1 MDPATFKLVTGLVF
15 PRAFMEFIA
24 MPPPDLDSLT
34 DGWSE
39 TVFFSGGQGFYV
51 APPRRADRTLPSL
64 HPERFGPLYSLT
76 PVTTP
81 RHTKARDDRKTLGR
95 GNTVKKARAKKDRKL
110 VVGGN
115 VVKYN

>member
-15 PRAFMEFIA
+15 PREFMEFIA
-24 MPPPDLDSLT
+24 MPPPDLDGLYT
-34 DGWSE
+34 GWSNF
-39 TVFFSGGQGFYV
+39 TFSDGGVSYV
-51 APPRRADRTLPSL
+51 TRRTGRTFTSL
-64 HPERFGPLYSLT
+64 HPDVHDPLYSLT

-81 RHTKARDDRKTLGR
+81 RHTKVQDDRKSLRR
-95 GNTVKKARAKKDRKL
+95 GNTVKKARAKKDKKL